1 MKMKKEALTTDF
13 RGSVVCYDMITLECE
28 DGFSVSLCS
37 IGASIRQIKTPAF
50 NGVFQNIAL
59 SLADDRAYLGNPLYA
74 GATLAPCAGRIS
86 NGRLMVDGRPFPLSR
101 NENDRHTLHGGF
113 DNASFRVWT
122 VEDLQQS
129 AHMAQVTFSC
139 LLPDGLDGFPGNREI
154 KAVYTLTDA
163 THTLTVQYLATSDQ
177 ATYFNLSNHT
187 YFNLTGDFSQPAYDH
202 QLRINADRYL
212 CNAPDFIP
220 EGIAAVDDSPFDF
233 RQARSLRQQ
242 FEAYPHDL
250 QLGRNQGYNHG
261 FVLKRGADK
270 ADIEHGCGAASS
282 GALPDCDHLAADLIY
297 TAPGSPVRLEIS
309 SDAPCMVL
317 YSGGYIPDDLSLAN
331 GQTSCPGC
339 GLAFEFQDFP
349 DAPGGHDFL
358 PYYTTPAG
366 TCWSR
371 TIQYKFR
378 QEG

>member
-1 MKMKKEALTTDF
+1 
-13 RGSVVCYDMITLECE
+13 
-28 DGFSVSLCS
+28 
-37 IGASIRQIKTPAF
+37 
-50 NGVFQNIAL
+50 
-59 SLADDRAYLGNPLYA
+59 
-74 GATLAPCAGRIS
+74 
-86 NGRLMVDGRPFPLSR
+86 
-101 NENDRHTLHGGF
+101 
-113 DNASFRVWT
+113 
-122 VEDLQQS
+122 
-129 AHMAQVTFSC
+129 MAQVTFSC

-202 QLRINADRYL
+202 QLRINADHYL

-242 FEAYPHDL
+242 FEAYPHDQ
-250 QLGRNQGYNHG
+250 QLERNQGYNHG
-261 FVLKRGADK
+261 FVLKRGA
-270 ADIEHGCGAASS
+270 ANPLHACGMSFSDTAYDYGSVSTDSVYDCDASS
-282 GALPDCDHLAADLIY
+282 TDSKSDCVRLIENLVC

-317 YSGGYIPDDLSLAN
+317 YSGGYIPDDLPLAD

-358 PYYTTPAG
+358 PYHTTPAG
-366 TCWSR
+366 ECWSR